1 MKNVHLLLLF
11 FFSLSAKAQSYPP
24 QAGTEGS
31 TAIFKDSELF
41 VAWATGIT
49 VERGFVNKSNPNL
62 IVSGSNKATFGSPSD
77 AIGFPDGNVVSL
89 GDEGFAIATF
99 AQPIYDGEGFDFAVF
114 ENGGPTF
121 LELAFVEVSSDGINF
136 FRFPAHSE
144 TQTATQIG
152 SFGTP
157 SATYLNNLAGKYAGQ
172 YGTPFDLSELED
184 NILLDKSQIT
194 HVKIVDVVGSIDP
207 LYATYDSFGNA
218 VNESFP
224 TPFNSC
230 GFDLQAVGVI
240 NQGTL
245 SRDDFAQNSIKIYPN
260 PATDYFTIKLDEGAM
275 VSIYDISGRIVLEK
289 NIESTEQI
297 NTSNLKSGVYIVQVV
312 FAQGKKTAERLIIK

>member
-1 MKNVHLLLLF
+1 MFLF
-11 FFSLSAKAQSYPP
+11 FCLSANAQSYPP

-31 TAIFKDSELF
+31 TAIFKDSPLY

-49 VERGFVNKSNPNL
+49 LERGFINKSNPTAMAN
-62 IVSGSNKATFGSPSD
+62 GSNKASFGSASD

-89 GDEGFAIATF
+89 GDEGYAIATF
-99 AQPIYDGEGFDFAVF
+99 AQPIHDGEGYDLAVF
-114 ENGGPTF
+114 ENGGASF

-144 TQTATQIG
+144 TQTTTQIG

-157 SATYLNNLAGKYAGQ
+157 SAPYLNNIAGKYSSQ
-172 YGTPFDLSELED
+172 YGTPFDLSEIEE
-184 NILLDKSQIT
+184 NTLLDKDQIT
-194 HVKIVDVVGSIDP
+194 HVKIIDVVGSIDP

-218 VNESFP
+218 VNDSYP

-245 SRDDFAQNSIKIYPN
+245 SRDDFAKNNLKIYPN
-260 PATDYFTIKLDEGAM
+260 PATDYFMIKSEEDAKITL
-275 VSIYDISGRIVLEK
+275 YDVSGRIVLDK
-289 NIESTEQI
+289 NTKANEQI
-297 NTSNLKSGVYIVQVV
+297 NTSHLASGVYVVQITLS
-312 FAQGKKTAERLIIK
+312 AQGIKTEQRLVIK

>member
-1 MKNVHLLLLF
+1 MKNLQSLLF
-11 FFSLSAKAQSYPP
+11 LFFGLSANAQSYPP

-31 TAIFKDSELF
+31 TAIFKDSPVY

-49 VERGFVNKSNPNL
+49 VERGLVNKSNPSAMA
-62 IVSGSNKATFGSPSD
+62 SGSNKASFGLPSD
-77 AIGFPDGNVVSL
+77 AIGPPTGPVVSL

-99 AQPIYDGEGFDFAVF
+99 AQPIYDGEGYDLAVF
-114 ENGGPTF
+114 ENGGATF

-144 TQTATQIG
+144 TQTDTQIG

-172 YGTPFDLSELED
+172 YGTPFDLSEIED
-184 NILLDKSQIT
+184 NVLLDKDQIT

-245 SRDDFAQNSIKIYPN
+245 NRDDFVKNNIKMYPN
-260 PATDYFTIKLDEGAM
+260 PASDYFTIKSDEEM
-275 VSIYDISGRIVLEK
+275 KVTLYDVSGRMVLDK
-289 NIESTEQI
+289 NIQPNERI
-297 NTSNLKSGVYIVQVV
+297 ATSDLRAGVYIVQVLS
-312 FAQGKKTAERLIIK
+312 AQGKKTAQRLVIK